1 MGGLARRVSYESAL
15 RAQMNGEVPVIQLD
29 AGHMLSDDFNYANQT
44 EDIRAKDE
52 WLLRAY
58 DQFHVA
64 AANVSPRDLPFLGEM
79 MSAKTHKA
87 NVKRLPMLDRIVS
100 ANAVPASKDVLPFK
114 PYVIEE
120 VRGKRLGAKPIRV
133 GIVGVTE
140 KPAAAGSPTGGYV
153 VSDPVEAVKR
163 VVPEL
168 RKKCDLLIVLAYVDR
183 EQAKRVGASV
193 PGIDLVLAA
202 HQFPLYNAVDE
213 AGDAVVAYVASQTKW
228 LGEIRLYTS
237 KDPKAPVISNY
248 VHRDVPLDTSIP
260 DDPAAAKIVTDARTA
275 FGPKRPPN
283 PQSRGN

>member
-1 MGGLARRVSYESAL
+1 
-15 RAQMNGEVPVIQLD
+15 MNGEVPVIQLD

-64 AANVSPRDLPFLGEM
+64 AANVSPRDLPFLGELM
-79 MSAKTHKA
+79 NAKTHKA
-87 NVKRLPMLDRIVS
+87 NVKRPPMPDRIVS
-100 ANAVPASKDVLPFK
+100 ANAVPASTDRLPFK

-120 VRGKRLGAKPIRV
+120 VRGKRLGSKPIRV

-153 VSDPVEAVKR
+153 VSDPIEAVKR

-168 RKKCDLLIVLAYVDR
+168 RKKCDLLVVLAYVDR

-237 KDPKAPVISNY
+237 KDAKAPVISNY

-260 DDPAAAKIVTDARTA
+260 DDPAAAKLTTDARAA